1 MKHLLYRTCNDYYM
15 VIEMSDELVERLSN
29 LLSSMKDWERRPV
42 LKAGKIIVEL
52 VKLPERSSKSNPKPE
67 HLALMIRRE
76 DAFRGLII
84 VSPEELED
92 LRTAVNNEK
101 LDELTKA
108 LWRIYKERSVKMFEL

>member
-1 MKHLLYRTCNDYYM
+1 MG
-15 VIEMSDELVERLSN
+15 SDLVSKLNE

-42 LKAGKIIVEL
+42 LKAGKIVVEL
-52 VKLPERSSKSNPKPE
+52 VKLPERASKSNPKPE

-84 VSPEELED
+84 VSPEELDD

-101 LDELTKA
+101 LGELVEA
-108 LWRIYKERSVKMFEL
+108 LWRIYKEKSIRLFEI